1 MPIQLEI
8 SDGVPYWWDSPDI
21 WVVPGNDPNGD
32 PDQPVAGQPAF
43 LWAQVQNIG
52 NQNAS
57 GAQVNFYWSN
67 PAAGVL
73 RSNSTLVGSAFVDLG
88 PGETKDVLCVIPW
101 IPVIV
106 NDGHECVVAEVIH
119 TGDPLPAPVPD
130 AFDPPTYRQVAQKN
144 LNVLAMSLNMM
155 IRAIQIGAPP
165 REDRRLRIGIER
177 GEQLDKK
184 LLARLGLARHRFAPR
199 AQVTAWLSHNSDCE
213 PAEKKPPESV
223 TYDVKRGTVAAVFL
237 KVMPAKLDA
246 DTYAVLRVVAR
257 SGEKVMGG
265 VTYVLVNAGEK

>member
-57 GAQVNFYWSN
+57 AAQVNFYWSN

-106 NDGHECVVAEVIH
+106 NNGHECVVAEVIH
-119 TGDPLPAPVPD
+119 SGDPLPAPVPD

-144 LNVLAMSLNMM
+144 LNVLAMSAQMM
-155 IRAIQIGAPP
+155 IRAIQIGAPA
-165 REDRRLRIGIER
+165 REDRRVRMVIER
-177 GEQLDKK
+177 GEQLDKRV
-184 LLARLGLARHRFAPR
+184 LARLGLSRHRFAASAKPV
-199 AQVTAWLSHNSDCE
+199 ASLSLDGDCE
-213 PAEKKPPESV
+213 PIEKKPTASLNYE
-223 TYDVKRGTVAAVFL
+223 VKRGTTSAVFL
-237 KVMPAKLDA
+237 KVMPTKLEPDS
-246 DTYAVLRVVAR
+246 YAVLRVVAR
-257 SGEKVMGG
+257 DGDKVTGG
-265 VTYVLVNAGEK
+265 VTYVLINAGEK